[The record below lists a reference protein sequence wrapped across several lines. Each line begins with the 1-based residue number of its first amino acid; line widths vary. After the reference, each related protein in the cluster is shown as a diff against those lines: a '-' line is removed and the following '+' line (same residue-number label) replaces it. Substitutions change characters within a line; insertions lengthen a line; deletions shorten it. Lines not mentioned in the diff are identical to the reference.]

1 MGGAEFV
8 VRSIRVEGVIVE
20 VYWNGELLYW
30 RYASVVARSNTTILV
45 VRGRRGPSSR
55 GGSTWE
61 SVCVCAQVLS
71 SPPRQ
76 QQIYCHSTKR
86 RQAASHVQVRLV
98 PDDTGKHLLLFTL
111 TPAAFLLRDEH

>member
-1 MGGAEFV
+1 MGGADFV
-8 VRSIRVEGVIVE
+8 VRSIRVEEVIVE

-30 RYASVVARSNTTILV
+30 RYASVVARSDTTMLV

-61 SVCVCAQVLS
+61 ASACKFS
-71 SPPRQ
+71 SLPPPQ
-76 QQIYCHSTKR
+76 QQIYCHSTNQH
-86 RQAASHVQVRLV
+86 QAASLVQVRLV
-98 PDDTGKHLLLFTL
+98 PDNTGKHLLLFTL